1 MTEPTHGERLAE
13 ELFGPGGRL
22 AKSLPEYEH
31 RPSQVEMAA
40 AVADVLQEGGKLL
53 VEAGTGTGKTLAY
66 LGPAVLLGRRVVIST
81 GTRNLQDQIL
91 HKDLRI
97 LEKALG
103 HTFRVCVLK
112 GRHNYL
118 CPRRYRS
125 FLEEPALRSR
135 EDAALFDKV
144 RDWAEK
150 TATGE
155 IGEAR
160 GVPEDY
166 AVWRDL
172 CCSAEVC
179 NPGLCAEF
187 GEPFIQRA
195 RQRAAASD
203 VVVVNHHLFFSDL
216 NLRLHGG
223 DGFSGGILPTYAAAV
238 FDEAHNLEDV
248 ATDYFGTTVSRGRIE
263 DLARDALREAAGK
276 GEDDVTNALAE
287 VAKSSDAFFSALP
300 GTGPLFREA
309 GKGRPGGRKGRT
321 EEKAPARAREESGER
336 RRLRPEDVTRV
347 LSEAANALTA
357 RLKALARAADSA
369 RTEGLKTISR
379 RAQEIASQIDFILRM
394 EDSAYISW
402 VQTRGR
408 GVAVTASPI
417 DVSGV
422 LREELFDR
430 VQGVVLTSATLS
442 SGESFDFIRGRLGL
456 DGAGE
461 ILLPSPFDHARQAA
475 LFVPRISSPPNTREW
490 IDAICPHIESL
501 LALCEGRAFVLFTSY
516 RNLRTVHGR
525 LKDRITHRV
534 LIQGEAPRALLLDE
548 FRRDRTSVLFATA
561 SFWQGVD
568 VQGDALSCVII
579 DKLPFPSPG
588 DPLVEARS
596 EAIAAEGENAFL
608 TYQVPRAV
616 LALKQGLGRLIR
628 SREDRGLLAVLDS
641 RLHTRPYGR
650 TFLEGL
656 PPWPLVEEEKDLVEA
671 ADRLFGEGP
680 RKR

>member
-40 AVADVLQEGGKLL
+40 AVADVLQDGGKLL

-118 CPRRYRS
+118 CPRRYRE
-125 FLEEPALRSR
+125 FLEAPALRSR
-135 EDAALFDKV
+135 GDAALFDKV
-144 RDWAEK
+144 RDWAGK
-150 TATGE
+150 TATGD
-155 IGEAR
+155 IAEAE

-166 AVWRDL
+166 TVWRDL
-172 CCSAEVC
+172 CCSAEAC
-179 NPGLCAEF
+179 NPGFCAEF

-223 DGFSGGILPTYAAAV
+223 DGFSGGILPTYAAAI
-238 FDEAHNLEDV
+238 FDEAHSLEDV

-263 DLARDALREAAGK
+263 DLARDTLREAAGK
-276 GEDDVTNALAE
+276 GEDDVTNALAG

-309 GKGRPGGRKGRT
+309 GKDRPGGRKGRT
-321 EEKAPARAREESGER
+321 EEKRPREDSGER

-347 LSEAANALTA
+347 LSEAADALTA
-357 RLKALARAADSA
+357 GLKALARAADSA
-369 RTEGLKTISR
+369 RSEGLKTVSR
-379 RAQEIASQIDFILRM
+379 RAQEIAGEIEFILRM

-408 GVAVTASPI
+408 GGAVTASPI

-422 LREELFDR
+422 LREELFER

-442 SGESFDFIRGRLGL
+442 SGDSFRFIRERLGL

-475 LFVPRISSPPNTREW
+475 LFVPRISARPNTREW
-490 IDAICPHIESL
+490 IDAICPHIEL
-501 LALCEGRAFVLFTSY
+501 LLEICEGRAFVLFTSY

-525 LKDRITHRV
+525 LKDRIPHRV
-534 LIQGEAPRALLLDE
+534 LIQGEAPRARLLDE

-650 TFLEGL
+650 IFLEGL
-656 PPWPLVEEEKDLVEA
+656 PPWPVVDEVEGLAEA
-671 ADRLFGEGP
+671 AGRLFGEGS

>member
-40 AVADVLQEGGKLL
+40 AVADVLQDGGKLL

-118 CPRRYRS
+118 CPRRYRE

-144 RDWAEK
+144 RDWAGK
-150 TATGE
+150 TATGD
-155 IGEAR
+155 IAEAE

-166 AVWRDL
+166 TVWRDL
-172 CCSAEVC
+172 CCSAEAC
-179 NPGLCAEF
+179 NPGFCAEF

-223 DGFSGGILPTYAAAV
+223 DGFSGGILPTYAAV
-238 FDEAHNLEDV
+238 IFDEAHSLEDV

-263 DLARDALREAAGK
+263 DLARDTLRAATGK
-276 GEDDVTNALAE
+276 GEDDITNTLAG

-309 GKGRPGGRKGRT
+309 GKDRPGGRKGST
-321 EEKAPARAREESGER
+321 EEKRPREDSGER

-357 RLKALARAADSA
+357 GLKALARAADSA
-369 RTEGLKTISR
+369 RSEGLKTVSR
-379 RAQEIASQIDFILRM
+379 RAQEIAGEIEFILRM

-422 LREELFDR
+422 LREELFER

-442 SGESFDFIRGRLGL
+442 SGDSFRFIRERLGL

-475 LFVPRISSPPNTREW
+475 LFVPRISARPNTREW
-490 IDAICPHIESL
+490 IDAICPHIEL
-501 LALCEGRAFVLFTSY
+501 LLEICEGRAFVLFTSY

-525 LKDRITHRV
+525 LKDRIPHRV
-534 LIQGEAPRALLLDE
+534 LIQGEAPRARLLDE

-596 EAIAAEGENAFL
+596 EAIGAEGENAFL

-650 TFLEGL
+650 IFLEGL
-656 PPWPLVEEEKDLVEA
+656 PPWPVVDEVEGLAEA
-671 ADRLFGEGP
+671 AGRLFGEGS